1 VSSIAKTEEPMVK
14 LTQICASENDL
25 FGLDGEGV
33 VYQYNFKTNSWTKLG
48 EGRTE
53 GGDASSAD
61 RQTRTTQVRRT
72 APPSSRG

>member
-1 VSSIAKTEEPMVK
+1 MTK

-48 EGRTE
+48 EGRTD
-53 GGDASSAD
+53 GGDSPGTD
-61 RQTRTTQVRRT
+61 RQTRMTQSRSRT
-72 APPSSRG
+72 APPPARG

>member
-1 VSSIAKTEEPMVK
+1 MAK

-33 VYQYNFKTNSWTKLG
+33 VYQYNFKTNNWTKLG

-53 GGDASSAD
+53 GGESSGAD
-61 RQTRTTQVRRT
+61 RQTRLTQSRSRN
-72 APPSSRG
+72 APPPARG

>member
-1 VSSIAKTEEPMVK
+1 MAK

-53 GGDASSAD
+53 GEESSSAD
-61 RQTRTTQVRRT
+61 RRTRTTQTRARN
-72 APPSSRG
+72 APPPPRG